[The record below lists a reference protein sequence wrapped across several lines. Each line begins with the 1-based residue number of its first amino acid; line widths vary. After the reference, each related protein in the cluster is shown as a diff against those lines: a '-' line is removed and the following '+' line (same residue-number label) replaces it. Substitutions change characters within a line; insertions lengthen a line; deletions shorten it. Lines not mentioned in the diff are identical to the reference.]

1 MVCFGLNLLMR
12 EVSRSLFFKTI
23 LMQIKYSW
31 TWWLCKNVSWKIF
44 REPKIN
50 VYWRSQNHTVNFQ
63 CLFIWEA
70 SCTKSA
76 WRWHQRKV
84 VMFHYMKLSR
94 QIEWWA
100 DRLKLEYYKY
110 IHTRIFINWSF
121 LFKSK
126 TFLSLTLKWKKKK
139 KQASKIHRRW
149 FWNLCNTKLKFKYGK
164 NLDIKVIINYSKKRK
179 TFFSS
184 T

>member
-1 MVCFGLNLLMR
+1 MR

-126 TFLSLTLKWKKKK
+126 TFLSLTLKWKKQNKK

-149 FWNLCNTKLKFKYGK
+149 FWNLCNTKLKFKYDK
-164 NLDIKVIINYSKKRK
+164 NLDVKVIINYSKKRK
-179 TFFSS
+179 NFFSS